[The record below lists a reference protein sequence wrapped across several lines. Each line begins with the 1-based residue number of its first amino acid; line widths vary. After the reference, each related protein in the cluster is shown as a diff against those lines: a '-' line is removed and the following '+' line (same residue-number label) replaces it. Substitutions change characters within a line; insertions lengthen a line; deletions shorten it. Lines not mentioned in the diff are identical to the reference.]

1 MAASAMWTGI
11 FSAVVGKEWWI
22 ERVPFWSV
30 LGVTLVMAGVVRRLK
45 KVSERDI

>member
-1 MAASAMWTGI
+1 MGIGLVETLGGMATSAMWTGI

-30 LGVTLVMAGVVRRLK
+30 LGGGEEVEEG
-45 KVSERDI
+45 